1 VAAPNRELPGLRFK
15 LWRLADE
22 FRLNFPPMPHR
33 ILLFMIEVEQLR
45 KAFGELVAVDGVSFA
60 VQPGELFGLLGP
72 NGAGKS
78 TTIGCISGLLTPTAG
93 RVRVMGHDVVSDG
106 VAARRALG
114 VVPQDI
120 ALYEDLSA
128 ADNLQY
134 WGGAQGM
141 RDPALRSR
149 IAEVLEL
156 TGLQDRAREAVK
168 KFSGGMKRRLN
179 MACGIIHR
187 PKVLLLDE
195 PTVGVDPQSRVR
207 LLEMV
212 RAEARAGTCV
222 LYTTHYME
230 EAESLCDRLAIVDRG
245 KVIAQ
250 GTLAELR
257 SVLGQRDLLRFT
269 GRFQPDAV
277 RRSLQDL
284 EGIEVV
290 QAEPEVLILAAAE
303 ASRRLPAIFSALAAS
318 EAEVRETTLTR
329 PSLETL
335 FIKLTG
341 KELRE

>member
-1 VAAPNRELPGLRFK
+1 MN
-15 LWRLADE
+15 
-22 FRLNFPPMPHR
+22 
-33 ILLFMIEVEQLR
+33 MIEVQELR
-45 KAFGELVAVDGVSFA
+45 KVFGELVAVDGVSFT

-72 NGAGKS
+72 NGAGKT

-93 RVRVMGHDVVSDG
+93 RVRVMGHDVVRDG

-128 ADNLQY
+128 SENLQY
-134 WGGAQGM
+134 WGGTQGM
-141 RDPALRSR
+141 RGAELRAR
-149 IAEVLEL
+149 IGEVLEL
-156 TGLQDRAREAVK
+156 TGLQDRAKEAVK
-168 KFSGGMKRRLN
+168 KYSGGMKRRLN
-179 MACGIIHR
+179 LACGIIHR
-187 PKVLLLDE
+187 PRVLLLDE

-212 RAEARAGTCV
+212 RAEAQAGTCV

-230 EAESLCDRLAIVDRG
+230 EAETLCDRLAIVDHG

-257 SVLGQRDLLRFT
+257 SMLGQRDLLRFT
-269 GRFQPDAV
+269 GRFQPEAV
-277 RRSLQDL
+277 RRALGEL

-290 QAEPEVLILAAAE
+290 QAETDVLRLAAAE
-303 ASRRLPAIFSALAAS
+303 ASRRLPAIFAALASA
-318 EAEVRETTLTR
+318 EAEVRETTLTQ
-329 PSLETL
+329 PSLESL

>member
-1 VAAPNRELPGLRFK
+1 
-15 LWRLADE
+15 
-22 FRLNFPPMPHR
+22 
-33 ILLFMIEVEQLR
+33 MIEVQELR
-45 KAFGELVAVDGVSFA
+45 KVFGELVAVDGVSFT
-60 VQPGELFGLLGP
+60 VKPGELFGLLGP
-72 NGAGKS
+72 NGAGKT

-93 RVRVMGHDVVSDG
+93 RVRVMGHDVVRDG

-128 ADNLQY
+128 SENLQY
-134 WGGAQGM
+134 WGGTQGM
-141 RDPALRSR
+141 RGAELRAR
-149 IAEVLEL
+149 IGEVLEL
-156 TGLQDRAREAVK
+156 TGLQDRAKEAVK
-168 KFSGGMKRRLN
+168 KYSGGMKRRLN
-179 MACGIIHR
+179 LACGIIHR
-187 PKVLLLDE
+187 PRVLLLDE

-212 RAEARAGTCV
+212 RAEAQAGTCV

-230 EAESLCDRLAIVDRG
+230 EAETLCDRLAIVDHG

-257 SVLGQRDLLRFT
+257 SMLGQRDLLRFT
-269 GRFQPDAV
+269 GRFQPEAV
-277 RRSLQDL
+277 RRALGEL

-290 QAEPEVLILAAAE
+290 QAETDVLRLAAAE
-303 ASRRLPAIFSALAAS
+303 ASRRLPAIFAALASA
-318 EAEVRETTLTR
+318 EAEVRETTLTQ
-329 PSLETL
+329 PSLESL